1 MLWGWDFSAWL
12 VVVVVPFI
20 ITLFSILYYLKGD
33 KDVQHNLTEK
43 RDEQ

>member
-1 MLWGWDFSAWL
+1 MLLGWDLSAWL
-12 VVVVVPFI
+12 VVVIVPLA
-20 ITLFSILYYLKGD
+20 ITLFSILFYLKGD